1 MGASLFPV
9 WGEGRGKSRSPAG
22 ITALGGP
29 PTPLVVLSTRGMGSA
44 LLFSDMLFLFPVLL
58 EVAIGGEEWVKGGS
72 LFFFYLVVHNL
83 PNCISMQQ
91 FSVLYS
97 FFVIFVAQD
106 VCSGAS
112 TTAEGPSKPLIIES
126 RTFALQMRN

>member
-9 WGEGRGKSRSPAG
+9 RGEGRGKSRSPAR
-22 ITALGGP
+22 IMALGGL
-29 PTPLVVLSTRGMGSA
+29 PTPLVVLSAQGMGSA
-44 LLFSDMLFLFPVLL
+44 LLLSDMLFLFPVLL
-58 EVAIGGEEWVKGGS
+58 EVVVGGEEWVNGGR

-83 PNCISMQQ
+83 PNCTSMKQ
-91 FSVLYS
+91 FSVLFS
-97 FFVIFVAQD
+97 FFVIFVALD

-112 TTAEGPSKPLIIES
+112 TAAEGPSKPLIIES